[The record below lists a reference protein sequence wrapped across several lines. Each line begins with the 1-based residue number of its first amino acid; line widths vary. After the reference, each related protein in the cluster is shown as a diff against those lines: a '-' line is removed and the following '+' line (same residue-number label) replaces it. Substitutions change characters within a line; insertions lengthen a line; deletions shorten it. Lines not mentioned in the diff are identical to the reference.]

1 MEKHFKIEDLKIALI
16 YGKSNVDESNK
27 DGNLELIAKDTYDTA
42 HYFYMKEF
50 LKNHFIDQPSI
61 QNIISKHDINSIFF
75 EIQKLGHIA
84 FAENTSVDTY
94 HSGLLYIP
102 KSITANQKETLKQFQ
117 KQLGKENYNITV
129 LFNLF
134 RSEEGIIMGNQL
146 TSNCNILDNFIENT
160 DNDNKKISNS
170 DNER

>member
-1 MEKHFKIEDLKIALI
+1 M
-16 YGKSNVDESNK
+16 
-27 DGNLELIAKDTYDTA
+27 
-42 HYFYMKEF
+42 
-50 LKNHFIDQPSI
+50 
-61 QNIISKHDINSIFF
+61 
-75 EIQKLGHIA
+75 
-84 FAENTSVDTY
+84 
-94 HSGLLYIP
+94 
-102 KSITANQKETLKQFQ
+102 KQFQ